1 MGAWFT
7 ETFVATGR
15 LPLFSFLCAF
25 LVAFLFIRFSV
36 RMIRAQV
43 SWWPGNVTPGGL
55 HIHHVVFGM
64 VMMLVAGFGLIALA
78 SADAMVPNVILA
90 SLFGIGSAL
99 VLDEFALILHL
110 SDVYWSTQGRSSI
123 DAVFVAFTVTGL
135 FLCGL
140 HPLGFNDDFIG
151 VTTGDALEVAL
162 TLVFF
167 ALQLLLVVIT
177 LAKGKLWTGL
187 LGLFLTPL
195 LLVTA
200 IRLARPGS
208 PWARWRYLVRP
219 KKMERAVH
227 REKRFRVPVVRAKI
241 AVQEA
246 IAGRFDADPEQRH
259 AVTEA
264 AHREA
269 ERAAVDAAEAVRRA
283 GPIGATRIA
292 VAPTESE
299 PV

>member
-1 MGAWFT
+1 MGAWFS
-7 ETFVATGR
+7 ETIVATGR
-15 LPLFSFLCAF
+15 LPLFCFLCAF

-64 VMMLVAGFGLIALA
+64 VMMLLSGFLLIALA
-78 SADAMVPNVILA
+78 EIDNPVVTVILA
-90 SLFGIGSAL
+90 CAFGIGSAL
-99 VLDEFALILHL
+99 VLDEFALVLHL

-123 DAVFVAFTVTGL
+123 DAVFVAVTITGL

-140 HPLGFNDDFIG
+140 HPLGFEDDFTG
-151 VTTGDALEVAL
+151 LTSGDALEFVL

-167 ALQLLLVVIT
+167 GLQLLLVVTT

-208 PWARWRYLVRP
+208 PWARWRYLSRP
-219 KKMERAVH
+219 KKMERAVR
-227 REKRFRVPVVRAKI
+227 REKRFRMPVVRAKI

-269 ERAAVDAAEAVRRA
+269 ERAALEAAEAVKRA
-283 GPIGATRIA
+283 GPIGAARPA
-292 VAPTESE
+292 EEPE